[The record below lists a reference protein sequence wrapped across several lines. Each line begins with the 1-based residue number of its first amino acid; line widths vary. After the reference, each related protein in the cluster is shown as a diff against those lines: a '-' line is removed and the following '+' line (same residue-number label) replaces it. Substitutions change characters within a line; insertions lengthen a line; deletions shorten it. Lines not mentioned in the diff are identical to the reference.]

1 MTMLS
6 MSTEGGHI
14 VV

>member
-6 MSTEGGHI
+6 MAMLYL
-14 VV
+14 